1 MPWPFST
8 WIENIWHTGL
18 RASVEGLYPPD
29 PGGAPDGVT
38 TDLYARHLAYIRSL
52 PPSHR
57 FLLPLLFFG
66 IELLPLLLSP
76 WAGRFSR
83 RTPQARAALI
93 TSWREGRVFALR
105 GLGDALRATL
115 QMVYLSHPSVL
126 RHMGEYK
133 TVAYLEDKLDMPIH
147 DSPDMPRVQESL

>member
-8 WIENIWHTGL
+8 WIESIWHAGL
-18 RASVEGLYPPD
+18 RAAVEGLYPPD
-29 PGGAPDGVT
+29 PHGAPDGVST
-38 TDLYARHLAYIRSL
+38 NLYTRHLAYIRSL

-93 TSWREGRVFALR
+93 TSWREGRIFVLR
-105 GLGDALRATL
+105 SLGDALRATL
-115 QMVYLSHPSVL
+115 QMSYLSHPSVL

-133 TVAYLEDKLDMPIH
+133 TVAYPEDKFDMPIH
-147 DSPDMPRVQESL
+147 PSPDMPARETT